1 VPDSAAPPTAAP
13 QARGIFDQ
21 SRPLWQVMVVFIVP
35 LVLGNILQ
43 SMSGTVSSIYIG
55 RLLGV
60 DALAALSV
68 FFPILFLLI
77 SFLIG
82 LSSGSTVLIGQ
93 AYGARDEHK
102 LKQVAGTSLTF
113 TFLVGCVVAI
123 IGAFSTRWI
132 LQALGTPTN
141 ILADAEAYARV
152 IFYAIPVLF
161 VFFSYVTFMRGTGD
175 ATTPFIFLTV
185 TTVLNLLITPALI
198 LGWFGL
204 PHLGLVSAAV
214 SALTSSVLGLVALIF
229 YLRAKRH
236 PLMLDAETIHDL
248 RLDWTILTQ
257 VVRIGVPTG
266 IQVIF
271 VSLAEL
277 AVISFV
283 NRFGSHATAAY
294 GAVNQI
300 VSYVQFPAI
309 SIGIAASI
317 FGAQS
322 IGAQREDLL
331 HRVVQSAVSINYVLG
346 GVTILLGYLFSREL
360 IGWFI
365 TDQQTL
371 NMAVQL
377 LHITLWSYLIFG
389 NSAILSGVM
398 RASGT
403 VLWPTAIG
411 IFAIWGVEVPV
422 AYVLSHR
429 IGIAGIW
436 IGYPAAFLVGLTLQF
451 TYYSLFWKRKQHKR
465 LV

>member
-1 VPDSAAPPTAAP
+1 
-13 QARGIFDQ
+13 
-21 SRPLWQVMVVFIVP
+21 MVFFIIP

-43 SMSGTVSSIYIG
+43 SASGTVNSIYIG
-55 RLLGV
+55 RFIGV
-60 DALAALSV
+60 DGLAAISA
-68 FFPILFLLI
+68 FFPILFLLF

-82 LSSGSTVLIGQ
+82 LANGSTVLIGQ

-102 LKQVAGTSLTF
+102 LKQVAGTSITF
-113 TFLVGCVVAI
+113 TFLVGLAVAI
-123 IGAFSTRWI
+123 AGAWTSRLL
-132 LQALGTPTN
+132 LQALGTPPN
-141 ILADAEAYARV
+141 ILSESEAYARV
-152 IFYAIPVLF
+152 MFYAVPVLF
-161 VFFSYVTFMRGTGD
+161 VFFGYVTFMRGTGD
-175 ATTPFIFLTV
+175 ATTPFIFLLV

-214 SALTSSVLGLVALIF
+214 SAVIATLLGLIALLL
-229 YLRAKRH
+229 YLRAIHH
-236 PLMLDAETIHDL
+236 PLMLDAETVHNL
-248 RLDWTILTQ
+248 KLNWPILTQ
-257 VVRIGVPTG
+257 IVRIGVPTG
-266 IQVIF
+266 IQVMF
-271 VSLAEL
+271 VSLAEV

-331 HRVVQSAVSINYVLG
+331 RRVIHAAVGINYAMG
-346 GVTILLGYLFSREL
+346 GAIILVCYVFSRQL

-365 TDQQTL
+365 TDPQTVDT
-371 NMAVQL
+371 AQQL

-389 NSAILSGVM
+389 NSAIVSGVM

-403 VLWPTAIG
+403 VLWPTING
-411 IFAIWGVEVPV
+411 IIAIWGVEVPV

-429 IGIAGIW
+429 IGLAGIW
-436 IGYPAAFLVGLTLQF
+436 IGYPAAFLVSLMLQY
-451 TYYSLFWKRKQHKR
+451 TYYRLVWKRRPHAR